1 MRGWKTP
8 ENVVIPTQL
17 PSNDTNSNLS
27 PQKDIKNEDGNIRLD
42 RHKKIED
49 ILSNNNNDKVQAT
62 SVVYWLSS
70 IAAAIFSNILI
81 TMWPQHQ
88 TIGDPTYWYES
99 SILSIFLIFFAS
111 QILVLVSYSSLEVG
125 LFESYKTIIFCWLIG
140 VLTIL
145 VNSYHVYI
153 FWVYVAGY
161 VWPMPFQGYPIMVSG
176 WWAIVI
182 SFGLHTRRK
191 WKSGSPARMKIFWA
205 IIFINCTYISEM
217 TYLGVQ
223 FLFGYVNENWHWP
236 LVLVILL
243 VRELHVRGLSFTGS
257 RINGG
262 LDLAIEIN
270 AVHLAAIRHILFLS
284 VNLGSMTTAS
294 TSYLILAS
302 DFIINLGDCFAIIY
316 YHRKGDEV
324 SQKKKIR
331 GLVTLISNEATEFML
346 PLAYASVLLLSY
358 YGPNAHIM
366 GNIRNSNWHYAEIEN
381 IYDTVF
387 WLGVMFLVDSG
398 STVASS
404 ILLWIF
410 CKDNI
415 VTMYLKVIKYVGLIL
430 AAETAY
436 FVSEV

>member
-1 MRGWKTP
+1 M
-8 ENVVIPTQL
+8 
-17 PSNDTNSNLS
+17 
-27 PQKDIKNEDGNIRLD
+27 
-42 RHKKIED
+42 
-49 ILSNNNNDKVQAT
+49 
-62 SVVYWLSS
+62 
-70 IAAAIFSNILI
+70 
-81 TMWPQHQ
+81 
-88 TIGDPTYWYES
+88 
-99 SILSIFLIFFAS
+99 
-111 QILVLVSYSSLEVG
+111 
-125 LFESYKTIIFCWLIG
+125 
-140 VLTIL
+140 
-145 VNSYHVYI
+145 
-153 FWVYVAGY
+153 
-161 VWPMPFQGYPIMVSG
+161 
-176 WWAIVI
+176 
-182 SFGLHTRRK
+182 
-191 WKSGSPARMKIFWA
+191 
-205 IIFINCTYISEM
+205 
-217 TYLGVQ
+217 
-223 FLFGYVNENWHWP
+223 
-236 LVLVILL
+236 
-243 VRELHVRGLSFTGS
+243 
-257 RINGG
+257 
-262 LDLAIEIN
+262 AIEIN

-316 YHRKGDEV
+316 YHKKGDEI

-358 YGPNAHIM
+358 YGPNAHII

-415 VTMYLKVIKYVGLIL
+415 VKMYLKVIQYVGLIL